1 MCASVELTSIS
12 KDCSPGM
19 NRLLITVILAIAV
32 LWTLPAYAGLSYEE
46 SLKQLAE
53 GVIADA
59 VKAKRERLALVDFTD
74 AKGKVTPI
82 GKFLAE
88 ELGTQILVAGELK
101 VVDRTTVSST
111 LKKLHVTQFEP
122 AHANAVKQ
130 AAKAVHTDTFVTG
143 SYMDSPEG
151 IRVTVKLLNPS
162 TVQSIGATRGTLP
175 KTGPLAELIKE
186 TNKPPV
192 IKVDLSVKPAPPPGL
207 GFHSNEQYQLVV
219 TALHKRNTQ
228 LSADLTIENKSS
240 RNIKVL
246 CLLQDTVLEDDQGT
260 QWKLAVENNREGL
273 CMRGIE
279 LSPRGKAV
287 TVLTFTAPTDATES
301 QLTFHY
307 HEKAPRR
314 DARFSIKGLT
324 AESAGP
330 PPGAIDAVPLPSN

>member
-1 MCASVELTSIS
+1 
-12 KDCSPGM
+12 M

-32 LWTLPAYAGLSYEE
+32 LWSFPAYAGLSYEE

-59 VKAKRERLALVDFTD
+59 VKAKRGRLALVDFTD
-74 AKGKVTPI
+74 AKGTVTPI

-101 VVDRTTVSST
+101 VADRTLVGST

-122 AHANAVKQ
+122 AQANAVKQ
-130 AAKAVHTDTFVTG
+130 AAKAVHADTFLTG
-143 SYMDSPEG
+143 SYLESPDSL
-151 IRVTVKLLNPS
+151 RVTVKLLNPS

-192 IKVDLSVKPAPPPGL
+192 VKVDLSAKPPPPPGL

-246 CLLQDTVLEDDQGT
+246 CLLQDTVLEDDHGT

-279 LSPRGKAV
+279 LSPRGKAL
-287 TVLTFTAPTDATES
+287 TVLTFSTPTDATES
-301 QLTFHY
+301 RLTLHY

-314 DARFSIKGLT
+314 DARFSINGLT
-324 AESAGP
+324 AESVGP
-330 PPGAIDAVPLPSN
+330 PPATIDAVPPPSN

>member
-1 MCASVELTSIS
+1 
-12 KDCSPGM
+12 M
-19 NRLLITVILAIAV
+19 NRLLIMV
-32 LWTLPAYAGLSYEE
+32 LIGVSALWALPVYAGLSYEE
-46 SLKQLAE
+46 SLKQLTE

-59 VKAKRERLALVDFTD
+59 VKAKRGRLALVDFTN
-74 AKGKVTPI
+74 AKGTVTPI
-82 GKFLAE
+82 GRFLAE

-101 VVDRTTVSST
+101 VADHTIVGST
-111 LKKLHVTQFEP
+111 LKKIHVTQFEP
-122 AHANAVKQ
+122 AQAHAVKQ
-130 AAKAVHTDTFVTG
+130 AAKAVDADVFATG
-143 SYMDSPEG
+143 SYLESPDSLRE
-151 IRVTVKLLNPS
+151 TVKLLSPS
-162 TVQSIGATRGTLP
+162 TVQSLGATRGTLP

-192 IKVDLSVKPAPPPGL
+192 VKVDLSAKPAPPPGL

-279 LSPRGKAV
+279 LSPRGKAL
-287 TVLTFTAPTDATES
+287 TILTFSAATDATES
-301 QLTFHY
+301 RLTLHY
-307 HEKAPRR
+307 HEKA
-314 DARFSIKGLT
+314 T
-324 AESAGP
+324 AESVAAP
-330 PPGAIDAVPLPSN
+330 PATIDAVPPPSN

>member
-1 MCASVELTSIS
+1 
-12 KDCSPGM
+12 M
-19 NRLLITVILAIAV
+19 NRLLIMVLIAV
-32 LWTLPAYAGLSYEE
+32 AALWAFPAYAGLSYEE

-53 GVIADA
+53 AVIADA
-59 VKAKRERLALVDFTD
+59 VKAKRGRLALVDFTN
-74 AKGKVTPI
+74 AKGTVTPI

-88 ELGTQILVAGELK
+88 ELGTQILIAGELK
-101 VVDRTTVSST
+101 VADRTLVGST

-122 AHANAVKQ
+122 AQANAVKQ
-130 AAKAVHTDTFVTG
+130 AAKTVHADTFLTG
-143 SYMDSPEG
+143 SYLESPDSL
-151 IRVTVKLLNPS
+151 RVTVKLLSPS
-162 TVQSIGATRGTLP
+162 TVQSLGATRGTLP

-192 IKVDLSVKPAPPPGL
+192 VKVDLSAKPAPPPGL

-246 CLLQDTVLEDDQGT
+246 CLLQDTVLEDNQGT

-279 LSPRGKAV
+279 LSPRGKAL
-287 TVLTFTAPTDATES
+287 TILTFSAATDATES
-301 QLTFHY
+301 RLTLHY
-307 HEKAPRR
+307 HEKA
-314 DARFSIKGLT
+314 T
-324 AESAGP
+324 AESVAAP
-330 PPGAIDAVPLPSN
+330 PATIDAVPPPSN